1 MPKSQFLNFREIVRS
16 AVETPHESEDILLL
30 ARNFRA
36 RAEEAMVLAEN
47 LYTPRSRQTMHGI
60 AATYE
65 KLAQQLERHAG
76 DRDNDKVILM
86 TAKNGRRKVTAP

>member
-16 AVETPHESEDILLL
+16 AVETQHESEDILLL

-36 RAEEAMVLAEN
+36 RAEEALVLADN
-47 LYTPRSRQTMHGI
+47 LYSPRTQQMLRGV

-76 DRDNDKVILM
+76 DRDS
-86 TAKNGRRKVTAP
+86 

>member
-16 AVETPHESEDILLL
+16 AVETQHESEDILLL

-36 RAEEAMVLAEN
+36 RAEEALVLADN
-47 LYTPRSRQTMHGI
+47 LYSPRTQQMLRGV

-65 KLAQQLERHAG
+65 RLAQQLERHAG
-76 DRDNDKVILM
+76 DRDN
-86 TAKNGRRKVTAP
+86 

>member
-1 MPKSQFLNFREIVRS
+1 MPNSQFLNFREIVRS
-16 AVETPHESEDILLL
+16 AVETQHESEDILLL

-36 RAEEAMVLAEN
+36 RAEEALVLADN
-47 LYTPRSRQTMHGI
+47 LYSPRTQQMLRGV

-76 DRDNDKVILM
+76 DRDN
-86 TAKNGRRKVTAP
+86 

>member
-16 AVETPHESEDILLL
+16 AVETQHESEDILLL

-36 RAEEAMVLAEN
+36 RAEEALVLADN
-47 LYTPRSRQTMHGI
+47 LYSPRTQQMLRGV

-65 KLAQQLERHAG
+65 RLAQQLERHAG
-76 DRDNDKVILM
+76 DRDNSYS
-86 TAKNGRRKVTAP
+86 

>member
-16 AVETPHESEDILLL
+16 AVETQHESEDILLL

-36 RAEEAMVLAEN
+36 RAEEALVLADN
-47 LYTPRSRQTMHGI
+47 LYSPRTQQMLRGV
-60 AATYE
+60 AVTYE

-76 DRDNDKVILM
+76 DRDN
-86 TAKNGRRKVTAP
+86 

>member
-16 AVETPHESEDILLL
+16 AVETQHESEDILLL

-36 RAEEAMVLAEN
+36 RAEEALVLADN
-47 LYTPRSRQTMHGI
+47 LYSPRTQQMLRGV

-76 DRDNDKVILM
+76 DRDN
-86 TAKNGRRKVTAP
+86 